1 MLKNAIW
8 TILAAVCLHSTVAH
22 AQELNSLEAAAF
34 NLGDQSAVVY
44 YVNNNGTYEVNAI
57 VGPNVAVDGP
67 IVRHLV
73 KLAPGENCIVS
84 IGGQGPGTSMSV
96 IEISREGE
104 KLYVDVWSEKKVFAQ
119 HNTK

>member
-1 MLKNAIW
+1 MLNKAMRMIV
-8 TILAAVCLHSTVAH
+8 AAMCLHSTFVH
-22 AQELNSLEAAAF
+22 AQELKSLEAAAF

-44 YVNNNGTYEVNAI
+44 YVDNNGRYEVNAI
-57 VGPNVAVDGP
+57 VGPNIAVDGP

-84 IGGQGPGTSMSV
+84 IGGQGPRTSMSV
-96 IEISREGE
+96 IEISREGD

-119 HNTK
+119 HDTK

>member
-1 MLKNAIW
+1 MFKKVIRV
-8 TILAAVCLHSTVAH
+8 IMAVICSHSIIGS
-22 AQELNSLEAAAF
+22 AQELKSFEAAAF

-44 YVNNNGTYEVNAI
+44 YVDNDGTYEVTAI
-57 VGPNVAVDGP
+57 VGPNIAVEGP

-96 IEISREGE
+96 IEISREDE
-104 KLYVDVWSEKKVFAQ
+104 TLSVDVWSEKKVFAQ
-119 HNTK
+119 HATE